1 MEIFSQIPPEKEG
14 EIEEIEEEEVGEETE
29 HK

>member
-1 MEIFSQIPPEKEG
+1 MDFFSQKPEEKEG